1 MDQLPILIPHKKR
14 KETLTDQDK
23 LVKEQSSGLIN
34 SFGKLRF
41 DSKIF
46 VLGIALATGL
56 FSAANAWRGESSD
69 RISFCVQT
77 PQDTRQCRDSQNRA
91 FLMTTWHWERWERE
105 GMPPSIRFE
114 SHIPSTN
121 PLKPIWALGAFGS
134 FAIASWMLRHLQDR
148 ESELQEYEL
157 IRKQRNKAEA
167 TMQAQLSLM
176 ESRRKLSIAE
186 VELQTEIEMIA
197 GDRSVVL
204 QQAEILAQ
212 AEVEIAKL
220 NAQDAIFDA
229 ETAGMTDEQ
238 KQQYLALRSA
248 AAQPVSPQSQHQITG
263 TDKTETPVVFSGGS
277 NTNGVEITQEVLK
290 RVASEDGS
298 TALCGDPGTGKSTIT
313 REYIRQVHINCPNA
327 TITVLAVKND
337 SFCGLRELGKVTRFT
352 GDDAIENAS
361 NFFNGIKAVYETR
374 LNAPECDRINFP
386 PFVIILDDWLTI
398 SAKLNKCKDL
408 DFDFGEILFNILII
422 GREYNM
428 KFFVNLHSLN
438 LGAIGIQELDQN
450 TRKCLRLLLLGNRYQ
465 RDGRSLDAYGV
476 IEQAITGQQVITHA
490 KDKESVREEYN
501 RLKHISRE
509 NYQPIMFAFIGGY
522 YLGLVPKFP
531 PETNLFAHKY
541 EPSTTSSSIHEP
553 EEKNAYE
560 LIQVEESLTDQLD
573 RIFAENAPLAM
584 SNEASKVVE
593 IIKAGTQP
601 VSFEAIRRSRK
612 WEGTTIP
619 MEKLRETLTE
629 LVIKEVITGD
639 KETGYSIV

>member
-1 MDQLPILIPHKKR
+1 MDQLPIPIHHKSR
-14 KETLTDQDK
+14 NELLTDQEK

-34 SFGKLRF
+34 SFGKLHF

-46 VLGIALATGL
+46 VLSAAFLIGL
-56 FSAANAWRGESSD
+56 FSSANAWRGESSD
-69 RISFCVQT
+69 RIQFCVQT
-77 PQDTRQCRDSQNRA
+77 PQDTKQCRDANNRA

-105 GMPPSIRFE
+105 GMPPSVKFE

-121 PLKPIWALGAFGS
+121 PLKPLWALSAFGS

-148 ESELQEYEL
+148 ENELQEYEL

-167 TMQAQLSLM
+167 TMQAQISLM
-176 ESRRKLSIAE
+176 ETRRQLSIAE
-186 VELQTEIEMIA
+186 VELQAEMEMIA

-238 KQQYLALRSA
+238 KQQYLALRASA
-248 AAQPVSPQSQHQITG
+248 TQPTTSTNQQQLPTNK
-263 TDKTETPVVFSGGS
+263 TDTPVLFSGDAK
-277 NTNGVEITQEVLK
+277 TNGIEITQEVLK

-313 REYIRQVHINCPNA
+313 REYIRQVHLNCPNA

-337 SFCGLRELGKVTRFT
+337 SFCGLREAEKVTRFT
-352 GDDAIENAS
+352 GEEAIENAS
-361 NFFNGIKAVYETR
+361 DFFNGIKAVYETR

-438 LGAIGIQELDQN
+438 LAAIGIQELDQN

-465 RDGRSLDAYGV
+465 RNDRSLDAYGV

-490 KDKESVREEYN
+490 KDKEIVREEYN
-501 RLKHISRE
+501 RLKQISRE
-509 NYQPIMFAFIGGY
+509 NYQPIMFGFIGGY
-522 YLGLVPKFP
+522 YLGLVPNFP
-531 PETNLFAHKY
+531 PETNLFSRTSEPVTPPVY
-541 EPSTTSSSIHEP
+541 ESLKSED
-553 EEKNAYE
+553 NAYE
-560 LIQVEESLTDQLD
+560 LIQTEESLSAKLD
-573 RIFAENAPLAM
+573 RIFAENTPLTM
-584 SNEASKVVE
+584 SDTATKIVE
-593 IIKAGTQP
+593 IIKAGNQP
-601 VSFEAIRRSRK
+601 VSFESIRKSRK
-612 WEGTTIP
+612 WDANISTEQ
-619 MEKLRETLTE
+619 LRETLNE
-629 LVIKEVITGD
+629 LIIKEVITGD
-639 KETGYSIV
+639 KETGYTII